1 MRFNRKSVT
10 VTVSDDDPA
19 ISLAAIK
26 PFLRVD
32 GDVDDDIITA
42 YIATATEAVKQYL
55 RRALLTETFVFKAD
69 GFTDAYGD
77 DRLLSL
83 GPGVHTA
90 SRPYVLGGGET
101 LDLPFAPVASVT
113 SVVTYDRDNIS
124 STFSASRYGVDT
136 ESGRIYLHEGETWP
150 SNLRA
155 QDAVQVTYVAGYGS
169 GNIPAPI
176 LEAIRLYVSSLYDG
190 TCAGIDMQMKAL
202 LAPYRRMDELAW

>member
-10 VTVSDDDPA
+10 VTASTDDPA
-19 ISLAAIK
+19 ISLADMK
-26 PFLRVD
+26 GFLRVD
-32 GDVDDDIITA
+32 GTADDDQITA

-90 SRPYVLGGGET
+90 SRPYILGGGET
-101 LDLPFAPVASVT
+101 LDLPFPPLASVT
-113 SVVTYDRDNIS
+113 SVVTYDRDNNADTLS
-124 STFSASRYGVDT
+124 DTLYQVDLT
-136 ESGRIYLHEGETWP
+136 SGRIYLNEGETWP

-169 GNIPAPI
+169 GSIPAPI

-190 TCAGIDMQMKAL
+190 TCDGIDMQMKAL
-202 LAPYRRMDELAW
+202 LAPYRRADELAW